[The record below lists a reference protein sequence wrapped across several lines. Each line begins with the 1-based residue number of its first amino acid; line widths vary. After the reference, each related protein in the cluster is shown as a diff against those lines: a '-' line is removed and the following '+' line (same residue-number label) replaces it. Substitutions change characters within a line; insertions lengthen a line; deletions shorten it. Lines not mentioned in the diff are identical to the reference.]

1 MRIYSSR
8 DKKEQRMM
16 MKLGNKIENKTRDG
30 REIFFYREGNLKI
43 DQRENVFHVNEKSH

>member
-16 MKLGNKIENKTRDG
+16 MKLGNKIENKTR
-30 REIFFYREGNLKI
+30 EGNLKI